1 MNLTMDPRTLYIDLL
16 KKTLINEIYIENEVK
31 LFYMVHCLVNRQKV
45 QADCMIDPDLAPEDL
60 NRRVERAKQIGGT
73 VVLSRLNEHGEWVP
87 DHSLR
92 NILEFPHSMIGRK
105 RMENIQYCIERILA
119 DSIPGDFIETG
130 VWRGGATIFMRGM
143 LASYGVKDRTV
154 WVADSFEGVPPPTY
168 PQDKGMHFEK
178 SGLPVLAVS
187 LDKVKRLFDRYNL
200 LDDQVR
206 FLKGWFKDTLPNAPI
221 ERLSLLR
228 LDGDLYESTM
238 DALNALYDKVS
249 VGGYIIVDDY
259 NALDSCREAVR
270 EFRQNRQI
278 EDELIEIDTVS
289 VFWRK
294 TR

>member
-119 DSIPGDFIETG
+119 DSIPGDFI
-130 VWRGGATIFMRGM
+130 
-143 LASYGVKDRTV
+143 
-154 WVADSFEGVPPPTY
+154 
-168 PQDKGMHFEK
+168 
-178 SGLPVLAVS
+178 
-187 LDKVKRLFDRYNL
+187 
-200 LDDQVR
+200 
-206 FLKGWFKDTLPNAPI
+206 
-221 ERLSLLR
+221 
-228 LDGDLYESTM
+228 
-238 DALNALYDKVS
+238 
-249 VGGYIIVDDY
+249 
-259 NALDSCREAVR
+259 
-270 EFRQNRQI
+270 
-278 EDELIEIDTVS
+278 
-289 VFWRK
+289 
-294 TR
+294 